1 MARFANII
9 VDIALEKLD
18 KTFQYKVP
26 KHMEDTI
33 SVGMEV
39 QVPFGAGNRFIH
51 GYVMELTDTPEYD
64 EDKLKEIAKLLPNS
78 ISVEQHFL
86 QLAAWMRET
95 YGATMIQCLKTVS
108 PIRQKVEKFQKKYVQ
123 LRVDREQAGVH
134 LQQYKKKNAKAKV
147 RLLEAFFQE
156 REIPQ
161 ENANGGS
168 MQKEE
173 IQEETA
179 TPSVLSYDLVTKKLN
194 ISLQT
199 LRALEAEG
207 VIAITSE
214 RVYRNPVVE
223 RQWQQ
228 KEIVLH
234 ESQREVVDAIM
245 SDYEEEYYGTY
256 LIHGVTGSGKTEVY
270 IELAARIVARSKQAI
285 VLIPEIAL
293 TYQTVMRFYRRFGQR
308 VSILNSRM
316 SQGERYDQFERA
328 KKGEID
334 VIIGPRSAL
343 FTPFLQLGVII
354 IDEEHESTYK
364 SENMPRYHAREVAI
378 KRAEM
383 LGASVVLGSATPSL
397 EAYTKALQG
406 EYGLFTLTA
415 RQGNGT
421 LPAVE
426 IVDLKAELAKGNKS
440 MFSVS
445 LYEGIKERLERKEQV
460 MLFLNRRGFAGF
472 VSCRE
477 CGTVIKCPHCDV
489 SLSYHRDGRLHCH
502 YCGYTRPMT
511 KLCPECGSKFI
522 GTFKAGTQ
530 QVEEA
535 VSKLFPQAR
544 VLRMDMDTTRQK
556 GGHEA
561 ILERFAN
568 EEGDILIGTQMI
580 VKGHDF
586 KNVTLM
592 GVLAADMSLL
602 ASDYRAAER
611 TFQLLAQ
618 AAGRAGRSEKPGKVI
633 IQTYQPQHYAV
644 EAAAAHDYSRFY
656 EEEMG
661 YRLLMGYPP
670 AAHMMEILISASKE
684 SVGEELAMLLKEQI
698 RSFIMEKEMECIGPA
713 PAPIAKVRDI
723 YRWTIYL
730 KDETYENLVEARK
743 RLECYMEQEDK
754 FLAGNVQF
762 DFNPMQ
768 T

>member
-26 KHMEDTI
+26 EHMEHTMF
-33 SVGMEV
+33 VGMKV
-39 QVPFGAGNRFIH
+39 KIPFGAGNRFVH
-51 GYVMELTDTPEYD
+51 GYVMELTDTPQYE
-64 EDKLKEIAKLLPNS
+64 EDKLKEIAQLLPNS

-108 PIRQKVEKFQKKYVQ
+108 PIRQKVQNREKRNVQ
-123 LRVDREQAGVH
+123 LRVDFQQAMAS

-147 RLLEAFFQE
+147 RLLEAFLGDYQGAQGALSAQEAGKEVFHFQ
-156 REIPQ
+156 
-161 ENANGGS
+161 
-168 MQKEE
+168 
-173 IQEETA
+173 
-179 TPSVLSYDLVTKKLN
+179 VLSYDIVTKKLN

-199 LRALEAEG
+199 LKALEAEG
-207 VIAITSE
+207 IITITSE
-214 RVYRNPVVE
+214 RVYRNPVEEKQWEQKKIVLCE
-223 RQWQQ
+223 RQQ
-228 KEIVLH
+228 EIIDGIL
-234 ESQREVVDAIM
+234 A
-245 SDYEEEYYGTY
+245 DYEEHHYGTY

-270 IELAARIVARSKQAI
+270 IELAARVVASGKQAI

-293 TYQTVMRFYRRFGQR
+293 TYQTVMRFYGRFGQR
-308 VSILNSRM
+308 VTILNSRM

-343 FTPFLQLGVII
+343 FTPFLKLGIII

-378 KRAEM
+378 QRAKM
-383 LGASVVLGSATPSL
+383 LGASVILGSATPSL
-397 EAYTKALQG
+397 ETYTKALRG
-406 EYGLFTLTA
+406 EYGLFTLHA
-415 RQGNGT
+415 RQGSGS

-426 IVDLKAELAKGNKS
+426 IVDLKTELAKGNRS
-440 MFSVS
+440 MFSES
-445 LYEGIKERLERKEQV
+445 LYEGIKDCLKRKEQV

-477 CGTVIKCPHCDV
+477 CGAVIKCPHCDV
-489 SLSYHRDGRLHCH
+489 SLSYHRDGKLHCH
-502 YCGYTRPMT
+502 YCGYNRPMMR
-511 KLCPECGSKFI
+511 LCPECGSKFI

-535 VSKLFPQAR
+535 VSRLFPEAR
-544 VLRMDMDTTRQK
+544 VLRMDMDTTRKK

-561 ILERFAN
+561 ILEKFAN

-618 AAGRAGRSEKPGKVI
+618 AAGRAGRSEKSGRVI
-633 IQTYQPQHYAV
+633 FQTYQPQHYAV
-644 EAAAAHDYSRFY
+644 EAAAAHDYQRFY

-661 YRLLMGYPP
+661 YRQLMGYPP
-670 AAHMMEILISASKE
+670 AAHMLAILISSLEE
-684 SVGEELAMLLKEQI
+684 SAGEELAMLLKE
-698 RSFIMEKEMECIGPA
+698 RLGSFIMAKKMECIGPA
-713 PAPIAKVRDI
+713 PAPVAKVRDI

-743 RLECYMEQEDK
+743 YLEDYMGQEEK
-754 FLAGNVQF
+754 FLAGTVQF